1 MTLDEYQAAALTT
14 AQWHGDELIDLTHWA
29 LGVTGEAGEI
39 AEKVKKIIRD
49 AKGEV
54 SAEAKQEIMKEVGDV
69 LWYLSI
75 LSHHLGYK
83 FDVVGQHNIEK
94 LKNRK
99 QQNKISGSGDNR

>member
-54 SAEAKQEIMKEVGDV
+54 SAEAKQEIIEEKRAITTRLLEADRKRAQEVLIQLQYQFSRKV
-69 LWYLSI
+69 TSI
-75 LSHHLGYK
+75 EIK
-83 FDVVGQHNIEK
+83 
-94 LKNRK
+94 
-99 QQNKISGSGDNR
+99 

>member
-14 AQWHGDELIDLTHWA
+14 AQWSGDDLKDLSHWT

-49 AKGEV
+49 ADGEV
-54 SAEAKQEIMKEVGDV
+54 SPEAKKELMKEIGDV
-69 LWYLSI
+69 MWYLST

-83 FDVVGQHNIEK
+83 FSEVGQHNIDK
-94 LKNRK
+94 LADRK
-99 QQNKISGSGDNR
+99 TRNQIHGNGDNR